1 MNKTVYVRGYRI
13 IDTIEHEKL
22 EEIAGVICRR
32 PDQNAL
38 GPVGNGNAWSRPD
51 AYFKIKDKKGEWIV
65 SKELPQP
72 WIFEYHDF
80 RFKLALSPFKH
91 IGLFPEQATNW
102 DWLKEEIS
110 HANRPIRVLNLFG
123 YTGIASLV
131 AAKAG
136 AVEVVHVEASKSIVQ
151 WFKENRTLNEMD
163 DYPIRPIQED
173 ALTYVEREIKRGH
186 HYDLI
191 IMDPPAFGRG
201 PKGEV
206 WRFTNDIEALIQRIN
221 VLLSDEPF
229 GILLNTYTEGF
240 SANDLQKLLKDTFKN
255 KSKTIE
261 VLELFLPI
269 DSKVQP
275 LAAGLTGRVLFK

>member
-1 MNKTVYVRGYRI
+1 MYVRNYRVL
-13 IDTIEHEKL
+13 DTIEHEKL
-22 EEIAGVICRR
+22 EEVAGVIVRR

-38 GPVGNGNAWSRPD
+38 GPVGNGNLWSRPD
-51 AYFKIKDKKGEWIV
+51 AYFKLKNKQGEWV
-65 SKELPQP
+65 LSKDLPQP
-72 WIFEYHDF
+72 WLFEYQDF

-91 IGLFPEQATNW
+91 IGIFPEQATNW

-110 HANRPIRVLNLFG
+110 HADRPIRVLNLFG

-136 AVEVVHVEASKSIVQ
+136 AVEVVHVEASKSILQ
-151 WFKENRTLNEMD
+151 WFKENRSLNGME

-191 IMDPPAFGRG
+191 IMDPPSFGRG

-206 WRFTNDIEALIQRIN
+206 WRFETDLKPLLERIK

-229 GILLNTYTEGF
+229 GLVLTSYTEGF
-240 SANDLQKLLKDTFKN
+240 SALDLQKLVKDVFTV
-255 KSKTIE
+255 SKTLE
-261 VLELFLPI
+261 VLELYLPVE
-269 DSKVQP
+269 SKAQP
-275 LAAGLTGRVLFK
+275 LAAGLTARVLFK